1 MTCSNT
7 EILFALGCAE
17 FLVGVDDQS
26 DWPEEVLQGLPRVG
40 PDLDIDLDLV
50 ESLRPDLVLATLT
63 VPGHETVVE
72 GLEARGLPFLA
83 PAPTSI
89 VDVYRDIRDVAD
101 LLGVPERAE
110 SLVRGLERATGIP
123 DRDLSSESLAAVRAQ
138 REAALP
144 PSAPRLLIQWWP
156 KPVIA
161 PGRRS
166 WTHDVAVAAG
176 FRNVLGLEDVIS
188 RPLTDQEVVELAPEV
203 IVLSWCGVD
212 PAKYRPEVVLSRP
225 EWAKVPAVRDRRVH
239 CVPEAFLGRPGPRLV
254 EGVEALRALI
264 G

>member
-1 MTCSNT
+1 LTCSNT

-50 ESLRPDLVLATLT
+50 
-63 VPGHETVVE
+63 
-72 GLEARGLPFLA
+72 
-83 PAPTSI
+83 
-89 VDVYRDIRDVAD
+89 
-101 LLGVPERAE
+101 
-110 SLVRGLERATGIP
+110 
-123 DRDLSSESLAAVRAQ
+123 ESLAAVRAQ